1 MLKWIIG
8 LIIYCL
14 ICAMIVALCITAGR
28 GDKYDG
34 NNQG

>member
-8 LIIYCL
+8 LIIYCF
-14 ICAMIVALCITAGR
+14 IWAMVIALCTTSGR

-34 NNQG
+34 NNQS